1 LASLYIKK
9 ADLIMALKKLM
20 SSNDIKIPK
29 NSPKLNQQ
37 LSIYKE
43 NDDKIPTDRVIS
55 LALAAWLAL
64 DNQTKVAQQ
73 WQTIEW

>member
-1 LASLYIKK
+1 
-9 ADLIMALKKLM
+9 MALKKLM